1 MLEEDCFPVDAT
13 WDSEKKDY
21 NKLPTQWDCSRDST
35 RRPEIRPSKLQ

>member
-21 NKLPTQWDCSRDST
+21 DKLPTQWDCSRDILGD
-35 RRPEIRPSKLQ
+35 PK